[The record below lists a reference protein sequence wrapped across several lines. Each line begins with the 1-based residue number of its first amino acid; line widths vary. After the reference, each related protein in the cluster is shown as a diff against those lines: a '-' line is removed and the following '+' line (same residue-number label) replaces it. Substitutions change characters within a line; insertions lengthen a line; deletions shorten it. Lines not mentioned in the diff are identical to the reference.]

1 VNVVQV
7 AAKCFP
13 FLACRRRVKEI
24 ERIPDGGGAGGSA
37 ILTEE
42 QAAQPEEEWKDFSVK
57 GERTA
62 PLEILVA

>member
-1 VNVVQV
+1 M
-7 AAKCFP
+7 
-13 FLACRRRVKEI
+13 KEI